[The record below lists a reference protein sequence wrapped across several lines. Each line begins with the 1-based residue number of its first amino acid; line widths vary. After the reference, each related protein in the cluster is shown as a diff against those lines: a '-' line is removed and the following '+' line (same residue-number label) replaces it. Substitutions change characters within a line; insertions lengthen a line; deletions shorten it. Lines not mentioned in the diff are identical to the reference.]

1 MLESGI
7 LGCVQERKVG
17 EYPWDQ
23 KGKGDHSRF
32 PATELEMSL
41 GELDLMRRRRSAFL
55 DFCFLFLYLFP
66 LEGVAFSFSGV
77 ACLN

>member
-32 PATELEMSL
+32 PATELEIKL
-41 GELDLMRRRRSAFL
+41 GRLDLRNSRRGVGLPSAYWL
-55 DFCFLFLYLFP
+55 PRELVS
-66 LEGVAFSFSGV
+66 ETKQGVGKRG
-77 ACLN
+77 